1 MPVHKSKISLNSRC
15 DFRNNINFTTMVKKI
30 ILFIGLAVIAFFIYC
45 IYLFQASVNL
55 DELNFVHRAAAKSV
69 FDSWDGYL
77 VSIPKERSAII
88 DYDTLMNQLNFLER
102 NFAERIF
109 QINPREIGFKGPEY
123 SKEKPGKLV
132 KVESVKVGDRET
144 GIQYCPEHSY
154 NDYLLMMERIRK
166 DIDKQLFID
175 SGYRSPGKQAYL
187 FFYYLTTSS
196 EYSLKE
202 NAKWIAMPGYSEHG
216 NPTNNAI
223 DFTSENGIN
232 GFSDNQTAK
241 DFEALPEFDW
251 LMKNANQ
258 FNFYLSYPKDNPF
271 GVAFEPWHWHWEKK

>member
-1 MPVHKSKISLNSRC
+1 MKKLFLVLTLVATSVIS
-15 DFRNNINFTTMVKKI
+15 
-30 ILFIGLAVIAFFIYC
+30 YC
-45 IYLFQASVNL
+45 IYQFYAEINL
-55 DELNFVHRAAAKSV
+55 DRLNLIHRKAARSV
-69 FDSWDGYL
+69 FDSWENYL
-77 VSIPKERSAII
+77 SNIPKDKNAIV
-88 DYDTLMNQLNFLER
+88 DFDTLMNQLNFYER

-109 QINPREIGFKGPEY
+109 AIDPKEIGFKGPKY
-123 SKEKPGKLV
+123 SKDKPGKLV
-132 KVESVKVGDRET
+132 KIESVKVGERET

-154 NDYLLMMERIRK
+154 KDYLAMMDQMKK
-166 DIDKQLFID
+166 DIGKQLFVD

-216 NPTNNAI
+216 NPINNAI
-223 DFTSENGIN
+223 DFTSGNGIN
-232 GFSDNQTAK
+232 GFEGNQTAA
-241 DFEALPEFDW
+241 DFETLPEFDW

-271 GVAFEPWHWHWEKK
+271 GVAYEPWHWHWEAPGN